1 MTASATTTA
10 PDPVALTQALV
21 RMDTVN
27 PPGLEDRCV
36 ELLADLLSGAGFAC
50 RTHAFAP
57 HRTSLIARIGG
68 RPGATGA
75 RAPLCFTGHL
85 DVVPLGRAP
94 WQHDPF
100 GAEIVDGRLYGRG
113 SSDMKSGVAAFVAA
127 AIARADRLRG
137 QTDGPGLSLI
147 ITAGEETGCEGAFAM
162 AASEQ
167 ARELLGTA
175 GALVVAEPT
184 SNAPVL
190 GHKGAFWVSARAS
203 GTTAHG
209 SMPERGD
216 NAVFKIARAAL
227 ALEGFEFDTGAHPLM
242 GAPTLNVGTVSG
254 GLNINSVPDAAEL
267 GIDIR
272 SVAGQRHAQVLQC
285 LCRVLGPQI
294 KLRTL
299 LDVGSVFTEPDDP
312 WMRRVFAVCAARS
325 HELPQRRTASYFTDA
340 AALRL
345 PLGMPPVVILG
356 PGEPEMAHQTDEYC
370 RVDRIREAEHL
381 FTAFI
386 DDWCGAGA

>member
-1 MTASATTTA
+1 MTVV
-10 PDPVALTQALV
+10 PDSVALTQSLV
-21 RMDTVN
+21 RIDTVN
-27 PPGLEDRCV
+27 PPGLEESCV
-36 ELLADLLSGAGFAC
+36 GLLAGLLSDAGFAC
-50 RTHAFAP
+50 RTHEFAP
-57 HRTSLIARIGG
+57 HRTSLVARIGG

-75 RAPLCFTGHL
+75 RAPLCFTGHV
-85 DVVPLGRAP
+85 DVVPLGRAA

-100 GAEIVDGRLYGRG
+100 GAAIVDGRLYGRG

-127 AIARADRLRG
+127 AIARADRLRE
-137 QTDGPGLSLI
+137 QADDGPGLSLI

-162 AASEQ
+162 AASAQ
-167 ARELLGTA
+167 GRELLGTA

-184 SNAPVL
+184 SNAPLL
-190 GHKGAFWVSARAS
+190 GHKGAFWLSARAL

-216 NAVFKIARAAL
+216 NAIYKIARAAL
-227 ALEGFEFDTGAHPLM
+227 ALEGFEFETGAHPLM
-242 GAPTLNVGTVSG
+242 GAPTLNVGSVSG

-272 SVAGQRHAQVLQC
+272 SVAGQSHEKVLQC

-294 KLRTL
+294 DLRAL

-325 HELPQRRTASYFTDA
+325 REAPARRTVSYFTDA

-370 RVDRIREAEHL
+370 RVDRIHEAEAL
-381 FTAFI
+381 FTDLI
-386 DDWCGAGA
+386 DDWCEARA